1 MLFVMALTSLDIE
14 VTDDWNLAL
23 KLRQE
28 DPIQFHT
35 LVRMHLSFVLD
46 LTTDDCECQT
56 EKNKF
61 LSLKWSLAP
70 FSKKIKSSVKGI
82 MEGAPLTNEAIS
94 QVYQLITFLS
104 KEENIVQ
111 EGIFRRTGK
120 LTRQQELKSL
130 LNQGVTLKLEDG
142 LYSVHDCASVLKCFL
157 ADLPEPLLTEAY
169 FPAYC
174 QISELPNSSNGNN
187 ERLEKALQLLLLLLP
202 TENWI
207 MMKNILQLLHVVA
220 SHKHSN
226 KMSAEN
232 LATLFTPHLL
242 CPRKLS
248 PEAFHASSQ
257 MLSGVVAFM
266 IAAGIGL
273 FKVPETLATDI
284 RAYWERRKVSP
295 EAQLNESCAATT
307 VFSFVDRER
316 TAQENIS
323 NPTAAAL
330 AQLYAHIQ
338 SLPESSKKRRL
349 VKQFN
354 RENGHGTP
362 RHSNRTRSLGESI
375 KKHIFNKAKS
385 TKSFVENGQLK
396 QKRSCSEELLSSPD
410 CKMKKPF
417 TSKLIFGSCT
427 DDKSQSP
434 DNFPTS
440 ADRKN
445 LSLPEEHKPILK
457 NLSQNQDNID
467 SISPYSTKNP
477 KLSPSGSPF
486 SPISQNLIT
495 HSSKSCTGDISLF
508 FTPPNP
514 GNAMH
519 RHHPE
524 AMVTPRSR
532 KPVVAV
538 SGSNLCHITWG
549 LDDVANFDEKKSGSS
564 THGTEEKEE
573 SDSLTS
579 TFRDYLFSRSV
590 LTASPVDLSFSSRT
604 GDFDPSSCSDEK
616 LPESPLSESLL
627 YCLDGNVPLQE
638 VDNKYHK
645 SSESSTE
652 YNSCLSVKSETA
664 ISSSDLDIENYTEN
678 VIETSL

>member
-519 RHHPE
+519 RHHP
-524 AMVTPRSR
+524 
-532 KPVVAV
+532 V
-538 SGSNLCHITWG
+538 SKIRFSPL
-549 LDDVANFDEKKSGSS
+549 SS
-564 THGTEEKEE
+564 TNKLNCL
-573 SDSLTS
+573 LTS
-579 TFRDYLFSRSV
+579 TPSCNNCLHSTTPMLTTVDDMSPITMSTQRMSRAMQV
-590 LTASPVDLSFSSRT
+590 R
-604 GDFDPSSCSDEK
+604 
-616 LPESPLSESLL
+616 
-627 YCLDGNVPLQE
+627 
-638 VDNKYHK
+638 
-645 SSESSTE
+645 
-652 YNSCLSVKSETA
+652 
-664 ISSSDLDIENYTEN
+664 LDIKFFITFLEKE
-678 VIETSL
+678 